1 MNLSQVYYLIF
12 TFLQKYRLNP
22 MRYLKFI
29 WLAFDNS
36 LFNKYP
42 ILKLLFGIFIMN
54 FIYKTFL
61 YFIFLII
68 KSVFPVIYI
77 YFILYFMNKNS
88 DDKPMN
94 QLLNRIKKPDV
105 EENVIEV
112 LEEDIDKMLENVYVY
127 NDDQYFEEV

>member
-1 MNLSQVYYLIF
+1 
-12 TFLQKYRLNP
+12 
-22 MRYLKFI
+22 
-29 WLAFDNS
+29 
-36 LFNKYP
+36 
-42 ILKLLFGIFIMN
+42 
-54 FIYKTFL
+54 
-61 YFIFLII
+61 
-68 KSVFPVIYI
+68 
-77 YFILYFMNKNS
+77 MNKNS